1 MVKKFFA
8 VIMASLTVFAL
19 AASVFA
25 YSFSYRT
32 EIYNYT
38 STSRSYRAITKVS
51 AGGKVDII
59 TAGLKCLRLDNGNAV
74 GEDFWSEKN
83 ATEAEAF
90 ASVPYNPY
98 GMSVR
103 GFGSHSAYKNG
114 QTLLYEFTQTANV
127 A

>member
-1 MVKKFFA
+1 MVKKVFA
-8 VIMASLTVFAL
+8 IIMASLTVFAL

-25 YSFSYRT
+25 YSFSYKT

-38 STSRSYRAITKVS
+38 STSRSYRAITKVTT
-51 AGGKVDII
+51 GGKVDII
-59 TAGLKCLRLDNGNAV
+59 TAGLKCLRIDNGNTV
-74 GEDFWSEKN
+74 GEDFWSENN

-90 ASVPYNPY
+90 ASVPYSPFY
-98 GMSVR
+98 MSVR

-114 QTLLYEFTQTANV
+114 QTVLYEFTQTANV